1 MQADVLIVVNANKQN
16 LETELE
22 KYLSQGYDIK
32 GYSSCVKLS
41 GDVQYS
47 VVITKEET
55 DFE

>member
-1 MQADVLIVVNANKQN
+1 MGADVLIIVNANKQD
-16 LETELE
+16 LEIELE
-22 KYLSQGYDIK
+22 KYLSRGYEIK